1 MTTTWKIG
9 QLKRRPT
16 TGLVF
21 EVNYSMNFKLQNE
34 TDRKVGMIELEGDVN
49 DSNFISYEN
58 LTEAVVLEWVKT
70 TLGETKII
78 QIENEFK
85 TKLEGRI
92 ARKANPEFLT
102 GKPWEQE

>member
-34 TDRKVGMIELEGDVN
+34 TDRKVGMIELEGNAN
-49 DSNFISYEN
+49 DPNFISYEN